1 MSLRRQPKLAAAAL
15 GVALAL
21 VLVWVLAVPLLLDR
35 WLDRPTPLDAPTLL
49 PVLSLICGGPVLL
62 LAALM
67 VAVRLEH
74 RRALRALFA
83 GTLATSAFWALY
95 HGWAGWRATA
105 SATADADIGVG
116 LLMLAS
122 PLLVAAAM
130 TLAYQFPG
138 MPPGPDSDSR

>member
-15 GVALAL
+15 GIALAL
-21 VLVWVLAVPLLLDR
+21 VLAWVLAVPVLSGR
-35 WLDRPTPLDAPTLL
+35 WLDRPTPLEPALL
-49 PVLSLICGGPVLL
+49 PVLSLVCGGPVLA

-67 VAVRLEH
+67 VAARLEY

-83 GTLATSAFWALY
+83 GALATSAFWALY
-95 HGWAGWRATA
+95 HGWVAWWAAASTAG
-105 SATADADIGVG
+105 DADIGIG

-138 MPPGPDSDSR
+138 LPPDPDSR

>member
-15 GVALAL
+15 GIALAL
-21 VLVWVLAVPLLLDR
+21 VLVWVVAVPLLSGR
-35 WLDRPTPLDAPTLL
+35 WLDRLTPLDEPTLL
-49 PVLSLICGGPVLL
+49 PMLSLICGGPVLA

-67 VAVRLEH
+67 VAARLEH
-74 RRALRALFA
+74 RRALRALLA

-95 HGWAGWRATA
+95 HGWAAWRAIA
-105 SATADADIGVG
+105 SAAGDANIGIG

-138 MPPGPDSDSR
+138 TPPGPDNR